1 MMNCF
6 SIKLNLKI
14 EMMKIVIFAHPDF
27 LGSQSMPR
35 YANMLLNGMKE
46 RGHEVVV
53 WSPTSRFYKLP
64 LKKSLKKW
72 LGYIDQY
79 LVFPLE
85 VKLKLYKSQNDTLFV
100 FADQALGPW
109 VPLVKNKKHVV
120 HCHDFLALKSALG
133 RIPENPT
140 SFSGKKYQNYIRNG
154 FSKGK
159 NFISIS
165 KKTQQDLHE
174 LHQGE
179 IVSSVVCYNGLN
191 RPFQA
196 LSPTESR
203 SLLEAKWNISL
214 SEGYIMHIGGNQYY
228 KNRKG
233 VIEIY
238 DSWRNINDKKIPL
251 ILIGSQPS
259 DDLADLRQ
267 KSLFKEDIHFIS
279 NLADEYINTAYS
291 GALCL
296 LFPSLDEGFGWPII
310 EAMASGC
317 PVITTNKAPMNE
329 VGGKASFYIERKP
342 NDIMLLKEWKEEA
355 ASVLEKVISLSKSE
369 RKERIE
375 IGLNQSGKFNT
386 EYSLNAIEVFY
397 REINQIV

>member
-1 MMNCF
+1 
-6 SIKLNLKI
+6 
-14 EMMKIVIFAHPDF
+14 MKIVLFTHPDF

-53 WSPTSRFYKLP
+53 WSPTARFYKLP

-85 VKLKLYKSQNDTLFV
+85 VKLKLYKSTNDTLFV

-109 VPLVKNKKHVV
+109 VPLVKSRKHVV

-174 LHQGE
+174 LHRGE
-179 IVSSVVCYNGLN
+179 IVNSEVCYNGLN
-191 RPFQA
+191 RIFQP

-203 SLLEAKWNISL
+203 SLLEVKLNISL
-214 SEGYIMHIGGNQYY
+214 ADGYIMHIGGNQYY

-238 DSWRNINDKKIPL
+238 NSWRTINHKRIPL
-251 ILIGSQPS
+251 ILIGTKPS
-259 DDLADLRQ
+259 DELSNLHQ
-267 KSLFKEDIHFIS
+267 KSLFKEDIHFIT
-279 NLADEYINTAYS
+279 NLPDEYINIAYS

-329 VGGKASFYIERKP
+329 VGGSASFYIERKP
-342 NDIMLLKEWKEEA
+342 NDMMLLNEWKEGSA
-355 ASVLEKVISLSKSE
+355 IVLDKLIALSEFE

-375 IGLNQSGKFNT
+375 IALNQSEKFT
-386 EYSLNAIEVFY
+386 TQYSLNAIEAAY
-397 REINQIV
+397 KEINQIV

>member
-1 MMNCF
+1 
-6 SIKLNLKI
+6 
-14 EMMKIVIFAHPDF
+14 MKIVIFAHPSF
-27 LGSQSMPR
+27 AAHQSMPR

-46 RGHEVVV
+46 RGHEVII
-53 WSPTSRFYKLP
+53 WQPKARFYKLP
-64 LKKSLKKW
+64 CFKFFKKW

-79 LVFPLE
+79 IIFPIE
-85 VKLKLYKSQNDTLFV
+85 VKLKLFKTAKNTLFV

-109 VPLVKNKKHVV
+109 VPLVKKNKHIV

-133 RIPENPT
+133 MIAENPT
-140 SFSGKKYQNYIRNG
+140 SFTGKLYQNYIRNG

-159 NFISIS
+159 YFISIS

-174 LHQGE
+174 LHQG
-179 IVSSVVCYNGLN
+179 IILSSVVCYNGLN
-191 RPFQA
+191 RPFRV
-196 LSPTESR
+196 LSSKESR
-203 SLLEAKWNISL
+203 SLLEVKLNL
-214 SEGYIMHIGGNQYY
+214 TLTDGYIMHIGGNQFY

-238 DSWRNINDKKIPL
+238 DTWRSRFAKQVPL
-251 ILIGSQPS
+251 ILIGYEPS
-259 DDLADLRQ
+259 DELYI
-267 KSLFKEDIHFIS
+267 SYNNSVFKDDIHFIT
-279 NLADEYINTAYS
+279 NLPDEYINGAYS

-329 VGGKASFYIERKP
+329 VGGNASFYIDRKP

-355 ASVLEKVISLSKSE
+355 ASVLEKVISLSDFE

-375 IGLNQSGKFNT
+375 IALNQSEKFTT
-386 EYSLNAIEVFY
+386 EYSLNAIEAAY
-397 REINQIV
+397 KEIH

>member
-1 MMNCF
+1 
-6 SIKLNLKI
+6 
-14 EMMKIVIFAHPDF
+14 MMKIVLFTHPDF

-109 VPLVKNKKHVV
+109 VPLVKNRKHVV

-251 ILIGSQPS
+251 ILIGLQPS

-267 KSLFKEDIHFIS
+267 KSLFKENIHFIT
-279 NLADEYINTAYS
+279 NLSDEFINHAYS
-291 GALCL
+291 GAICL

-329 VGGKASFYIERKP
+329 VGGRASFYIERKP
-342 NDIMLLKEWKEEA
+342 SDIMLLKEWKEEA
-355 ASVLEKVISLSKSE
+355 AIVLEKVISLSKSE

-375 IGLNQSGKFNT
+375 IALNQSGKFNT